1 MLVFAIRPSS
11 WLHLLRDMKTI
22 VFFVNGSNVR
32 HSVELLDTKFDE
44 MIKNILNVNTIK
56 IVRFYFMQLVYVYDT
71 IYDIILSEI
80 ISQD

>member
-1 MLVFAIRPSS
+1 
-11 WLHLLRDMKTI
+11 MKTI